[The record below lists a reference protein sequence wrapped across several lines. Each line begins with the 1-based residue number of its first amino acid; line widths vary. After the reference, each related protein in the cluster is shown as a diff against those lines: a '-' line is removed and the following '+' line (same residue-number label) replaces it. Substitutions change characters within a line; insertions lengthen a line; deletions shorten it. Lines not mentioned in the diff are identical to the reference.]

1 MDSPTS
7 QELSKTY
14 SIWYYKYEQDPT
26 FDAEN
31 PTDEQEEDYENIL
44 ATVMQENRN
53 NKDL

>member
-14 SIWYYKYEQDPT
+14 SIWYYKHEKDPT

-31 PTDEQEEDYENIL
+31 ATDEQEEDYEKIL
-44 ATVMQENRN
+44 AEVMLENKENQE
-53 NKDL
+53 K